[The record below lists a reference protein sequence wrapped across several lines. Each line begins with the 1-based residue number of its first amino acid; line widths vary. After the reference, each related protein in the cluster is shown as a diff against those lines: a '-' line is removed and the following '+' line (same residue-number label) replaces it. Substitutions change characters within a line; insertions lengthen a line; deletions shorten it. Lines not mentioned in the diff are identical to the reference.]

1 MTSFSP
7 LSPLG
12 AYEHALEQGFVE
24 DDAQRRAAQALEA
37 CVAALRE
44 TGAQQRETGH
54 REDVSASAGGL
65 YLWGPVGRGKTWLM
79 DRFVDCLDVPVRRQH
94 FHHFMRW
101 VHRRQFQLMGTA
113 DPLGQLASELA
124 SEVRVLCLDELYVN
138 DIADAMLLRGVLMA
152 LFDEGVMLVTTSN
165 QAPDELYAD
174 GFNRERFLPAIAAL
188 KAHLEVLHLDGGQD
202 HRQHPGEAHER
213 YWVVEPATPSP
224 LAAVFEALTAEQA
237 TTAAP
242 ITLGHR
248 ALEIERR
255 GEDVLWCRYAALCE
269 APLSALDFIGL
280 CDHFQAILLD
290 EVPSL
295 GGEPE
300 DARIAR
306 GTEDGEERVVAG
318 DRALPALSPQ
328 DDGVRRFIALVDECY
343 DRGIP
348 LYLAAR
354 VPLDA
359 LYSKG
364 HLAFPF
370 RRSLSRLQEMQLSR
384 FGSQA
389 AAGC

>member
-1 MTSFSP
+1 MQALPMTFSP
-7 LSPLG
+7 LE
-12 AYEHALEQGFVE
+12 AYEHALENGFVE
-24 DDAQRRAAQALEA
+24 DAAQRQAAEALDA
-37 CVAALRE
+37 CVAALHRANSQGS
-44 TGAQQRETGH
+44 GAGTTSPRAE
-54 REDVSASAGGL
+54 RARGL

-79 DRFVDCLDVPVRRQH
+79 DRFVASLEVPARRQH

-113 DPLGQLASELA
+113 DPLGQLAAELA
-124 SEVRVLCLDELYVN
+124 GEVRVLCLDELYVN
-138 DIADAMLLRGVLMA
+138 DIADAMLLGGVLIA
-152 LFDEGVMLVTTSN
+152 LFEQGVVLVTTSN
-165 QAPDELYAD
+165 QAPDQLYAD

-188 KAHLEVLHLDGGQD
+188 ERHLEVIHLDGGQD

-213 YWVVEPATPSP
+213 YWVVEPGTPSP
-224 LAAVFEALTAEQA
+224 LPAVFEELAAGQ
-237 TTAAP
+237 TTTREP

-248 ALEIERR
+248 EIDVNQR
-255 GEDVLWCRYAALCE
+255 GEDVLWCRYAMLCE
-269 APLSALDFIGL
+269 QPLSALDFIGL
-280 CDHFQAILLD
+280 CDRFRSILLD

-300 DARIAR
+300 AARIAR
-306 GTEDGEERVVAG
+306 GTEDGVERVVAG
-318 DRALPALSPQ
+318 DRTLPALSPQ

-354 VPLDA
+354 VPLEA

-370 RRSLSRLQEMQLSR
+370 RRSLSRLQEMQLRR
-384 FGSQA
+384 FGA
-389 AAGC
+389 

>member
-1 MTSFSP
+1 MTFSP
-7 LSPLG
+7 LE
-12 AYEHALEQGFVE
+12 AYEHALENGFVE
-24 DDAQRRAAQALEA
+24 DAAQRQAAEALDA
-37 CVAALRE
+37 SVAALHR
-44 TGAQQRETGH
+44 THSQGSGDGQASSGAERV
-54 REDVSASAGGL
+54 RGL

-79 DRFVDCLDVPVRRQH
+79 DRFVASLEVPVRRQH

-113 DPLGQLASELA
+113 DPLGHLAAELA
-124 SEVRVLCLDELYVN
+124 GEVRVLCLDELYVN
-138 DIADAMLLRGVLMA
+138 DIADAMLLGGVLIA
-152 LFDEGVMLVTTSN
+152 LFEQGVVLVTTSN
-165 QAPDELYAD
+165 QAPDQLYAD

-188 KAHLEVLHLDGGQD
+188 ERHLEVIHLDGGQD

-213 YWVVEPATPSP
+213 YWVVEPGTPSP
-224 LAAVFEALTAEQA
+224 LPAVFEELAAGQ
-237 TTAAP
+237 TTTREP

-248 ALEIERR
+248 EIDVNQR
-255 GEDVLWCRYAALCE
+255 GEDVLWCRYAMLCE
-269 APLSALDFIGL
+269 QPLSALDFIGL
-280 CDHFQAILLD
+280 CDRFRAILLD

-300 DARIAR
+300 AARIAR
-306 GTEDGEERVVAG
+306 GTEDGVERVVAG
-318 DRALPALSPQ
+318 DRTLPALSPQ

-354 VPLDA
+354 VPLEA

-384 FGSQA
+384 FGVDMA
-389 AAGC
+389 AQG